1 MNLGNKIQKI
11 RKDNKISQEAFA
23 EVLNVTRQ
31 TVSNWE
37 NQKNYPDI
45 ETLILISDKY
55 NISLDVLL
63 KGDNQMIKKMNK
75 KIKNYKKLIIVII
88 MLIVTILLFVAG
100 CYIYDRVYSRIQ
112 YYKNINTDNGA
123 FIFTKCNYKG
133 ERIELK
139 VIFPAS
145 ANGKKWYEPF
155 TYDASATK
163 PTEYKVIANWAEPNT
178 EKKVYEEIMSQM
190 NLNVDDYKNS
200 YDLLEDMKTYMT
212 NIGADCD

>member
-23 EVLNVTRQ
+23 ESLNVTRQ

-63 KGDNQMIKKMNK
+63 KGDNLMIQKMNK

-88 MLIVTILLFVAG
+88 LLIATFILSNVG
-100 CYIYDRVYSRIQ
+100 NYIYSRIQ
-112 YYKNINTDNGA
+112 YYKNINTDNGS
-123 FIFTKCNYKG
+123 FVFTKCNYEG
-133 ERIELK
+133 ERIQLLVK
-139 VIFPAS
+139 YPAL

-155 TYDASATK
+155 TYNASVTK
-163 PTEYKVIANWAEPNT
+163 PTEYRVVANWAEPNT
-178 EKKVYEEIMSQM
+178 EKKVYEDIMEQM
-190 NLNVDDYKNS
+190 NFNVNDYENA
-200 YDLLEDMKTYMT
+200 YNLLEDMKEYMV
-212 NIGADCD
+212 NIGAECD

>member
-23 EVLNVTRQ
+23 ESLNVTRQ

-63 KGDNQMIKKMNK
+63 KGDNQMIKDMNK

-88 MLIVTILLFVAG
+88 LLIAAILLYNVG
-100 CYIYDRVYSRIQ
+100 DYIYWKVQ
-112 YYKNINTDNGA
+112 YYININTDSGSSA
-123 FIFTKCNYKG
+123 VTKCNYEG
-133 ERIELK
+133 ERIKLM
-139 VIFPAS
+139 VDYYAL
-145 ANGKKWYEPF
+145 ANGKKWYEPY
-155 TYDASATK
+155 TYDATVSK
-163 PTEYKVIANWAEPNT
+163 PAEYKVVANWAEPNT
-178 EKKVYEEIMSQM
+178 ERKVYKDIMEQM
-190 NLNVDDYKNS
+190 NFNVEDYENAI
-200 YDLLEDMKTYMT
+200 DLLKDMKEYMI